1 VAPSARRRRA
11 SLALVLTASLA
22 LGATVGGVALQSAQS
37 ATVFQVRPD
46 LRMSRPT
53 SLRIQRSSSGRQLL
67 RFTTTIVNVG
77 TGRFELLAERK
88 STKTSQMTV
97 RQRISMSNGTFRY
110 VATGATARYAGDG
123 HNHWHIRRVAT
134 YELVNAGG
142 AAVRRDKKIGF
153 CFFDTGVYDRS
164 IHNFHNYR
172 HYFERTCGRR
182 ASLSARMG
190 ISVGWSDTYGSGLAY
205 QWIDVTGVVN
215 GTYWLIATAD
225 KENNY
230 LETNDRNNCS
240 WAKIRLTKRAAAVTV
255 LARGTG
261 CTPPGVTPPPTP
273 SAPPSASPSEPPSP
287 SGSTAVTA
295 DLAVARVAS
304 VADGADSD
312 LAVELLPGGGNERR
326 IGEQFICRLG
336 Y

>member
-1 VAPSARRRRA
+1 M
-11 SLALVLTASLA
+11 ASLA

-53 SLRIQRSSSGRQLL
+53 SLRIQRSSTGRQLL

-77 TGRFELLAERK
+77 TGKFELLASRK
-88 STKTSQMTV
+88 SRSVRTMTV
-97 RQRISMSNGTFRY
+97 RQRVWMSNGTTRT
-110 VATGATARYAGDG
+110 VPTKGTTIYAGDG

-134 YELVNAGG
+134 YELVNASG

-153 CFFDTGVYDRS
+153 CFFDTGVYNRS
-164 IHNFHNYR
+164 IHNFHAHR
-172 HYFERTCGRR
+172 RYFAAGCGGRT
-182 ASLSARMG
+182 SLSVRMG

-205 QWIDVTGVVN
+205 QWLDVTGVAN
-215 GTYWLIATAD
+215 GTYWLIAIAD
-225 KENNY
+225 KDNYY
-230 LETNDRNNCS
+230 LETNDKNNCS
-240 WAKIRLTKRAAAVTV
+240 WAKVRLSKRAQAVTV

-261 CTPPGVTPPPTP
+261 CTPQGVTPPPTP
-273 SAPPSASPSEPPSP
+273 TPSSSPSTSPSEMPSPSASE
-287 SGSTAVTA
+287 AIVA
-295 DLAVARVAS
+295 DLAVARPAS
-304 VADGADSD
+304 LTGQADSD